1 MTPGIFTKCF
11 VRPTPAEVFEAVA
24 RHGFRFVQFNF
35 ASAGLP
41 SMPDQIEP
49 AVTDHIRSEMESRR
63 ISAAAISGTF
73 NMIHPDPE
81 QRRAGLRRLRV
92 IAAACGRL
100 GAPVITLCTGTRD
113 PGNMWRRHPDN
124 DSAEAWH
131 DLLMSMQ
138 EAAAIGEEFHVTLG
152 IEPEVTNVA
161 DSARKARRL
170 LDEVRSPRLKVIMDG
185 ANLFH
190 AGELPRMRQIL
201 DEAFDLLGADVVLA
215 HAKDLSHDG
224 DAGHE
229 VAGRGVLDYDHYLEL
244 LRRIGYGGP
253 LILHGL
259 TEGQAGEAAA
269 FLRGK
274 LAGLRP
280 ACNGGQK
287 DGSP

>member
-1 MTPGIFTKCF
+1 MTPGIFTRCF
-11 VRPTPAEVFEAVA
+11 ARATLAEIFEAVA
-24 RHGFRFVQFNF
+24 QHGFRFVQFNF

-41 SMPDQIEP
+41 SLPDQIEP
-49 AVTDHIRSEMESRR
+49 AVTDHIRSEMESRN

-73 NMIHPDPE
+73 NMIHPDAV
-81 QRRAGLRRLRV
+81 QRRAGMRRLRV
-92 IAAACGRL
+92 LAAACGQV

-113 PGNMWRRHPDN
+113 PVNMWRRHPAN
-124 DSAEAWH
+124 DSAEAWR
-131 DLLMSMQ
+131 DLLISMQ
-138 EAAAIGEEFHVTLG
+138 EAAAIGEEFRVTLG
-152 IEPEVTNVA
+152 IEPEVTNVV

-201 DEAFDLLGADVVLA
+201 DEAFELLGADVVLA

-229 VAGRGVLDYDHYLEL
+229 VAGHGVLDYDHYLGL
-244 LRRIGYGGP
+244 LRRIDYGGP

-259 TEGQAGEAAA
+259 TEGQVGEAAA

-274 LAGLRP
+274 LAGLRL
-280 ACNGGQK
+280 AGNRGQK
-287 DGSP
+287 ERRP